1 MSNSYKLLVLPG
13 DGIGPE
19 VMKEVIKVA
28 KSIGELSKVKF
39 EIEEDDIGGSA
50 YDRYGTPLSDET
62 LEKAKN
68 SHAVLL
74 GAVGGEKWDNLDFSL
89 KPEQGLLRIRKEL
102 DLFANLRPAL
112 CFESMVDAS
121 SLKPDLVSG
130 LDILIVRELT
140 GGIYF
145 GEPRGIEDKGNGNRV
160 GINTQSYSTEE
171 VRRVARIAFELASKR
186 GNRVTS
192 CEKSNVMESGILW
205 REEVSHVHK
214 NEYPNVELSHMYAD
228 NCAMQLV
235 RDPHQF
241 DVIVTTNLF
250 GDLLS
255 DISAQLTG
263 SLGMLP
269 SASLGDVN
277 NEGVRKSLYEP
288 VHGSAPDI
296 SGQGKANPIAMIL
309 SFAMMLR
316 YSLDRG
322 DDADLVEKAV
332 NKVLEDDLRTAD
344 IMQPG
349 KQLISTEKMGEEIC
363 NHLDRLAV

>member
-192 CEKSNVMESGILW
+192 CEKSNVMESGILC
-205 REEVSHVHK
+205 R
-214 NEYPNVELSHMYAD
+214 
-228 NCAMQLV
+228 
-235 RDPHQF
+235 
-241 DVIVTTNLF
+241 
-250 GDLLS
+250 
-255 DISAQLTG
+255 
-263 SLGMLP
+263 
-269 SASLGDVN
+269 
-277 NEGVRKSLYEP
+277 
-288 VHGSAPDI
+288 
-296 SGQGKANPIAMIL
+296 
-309 SFAMMLR
+309 
-316 YSLDRG
+316 
-322 DDADLVEKAV
+322 
-332 NKVLEDDLRTAD
+332 
-344 IMQPG
+344 
-349 KQLISTEKMGEEIC
+349 
-363 NHLDRLAV
+363 